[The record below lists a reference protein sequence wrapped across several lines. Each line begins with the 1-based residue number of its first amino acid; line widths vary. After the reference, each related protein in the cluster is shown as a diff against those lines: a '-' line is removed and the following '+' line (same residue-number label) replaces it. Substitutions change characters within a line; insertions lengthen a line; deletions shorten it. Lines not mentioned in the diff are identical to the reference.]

1 MLKQIGATHC
11 KLYIF
16 VIRKAFIISVTCML
30 IASRLYV
37 SPYLFQLLV
46 AHLFLAFRSS
56 NCIHLY
62 CLILSHLLHKK
73 SYALCAVLMLIEH
86 CSLTELGHPLV
97 SRSDAISSLRVC
109 GLGPHNSGVRPALCR
124 SDPECLGSRLVEN
137 SSKRWQY
144 TQIRAIH

>member
-11 KLYIF
+11 KLYIEF
-16 VIRKAFIISVTCML
+16 VIRKPFIISVTCML

-37 SPYLFQLLV
+37 LRCLFQRLV

-73 SYALCAVLMLIEH
+73 SYALCAVLML

-97 SRSDAISSLRVC
+97 SRSDAMNSPRAVASVPMIVAS
-109 GLGPHNSGVRPALCR
+109 GLPYIAVTLNV
-124 SDPECLGSRLVEN
+124 
-137 SSKRWQY
+137 
-144 TQIRAIH
+144 